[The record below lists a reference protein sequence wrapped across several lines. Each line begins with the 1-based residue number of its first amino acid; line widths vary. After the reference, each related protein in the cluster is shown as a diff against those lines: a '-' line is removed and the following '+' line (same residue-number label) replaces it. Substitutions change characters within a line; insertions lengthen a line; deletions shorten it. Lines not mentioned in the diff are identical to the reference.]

1 MKTTK
6 SKPHPP
12 KTALEKDMVALMKKR
27 GLVKLAAQKGK
38 GKDAWLAA
46 RIPDN
51 IAQDWLTRFGINA
64 WKGEHWPAVKKLL
77 QDPEWKHLRPTS
89 FKL

>member
-1 MKTTK
+1 METPETNEFQAMKTK

-38 GKDAWLAA
+38 GK
-46 RIPDN
+46 
-51 IAQDWLTRFGINA
+51 
-64 WKGEHWPAVKKLL
+64 K
-77 QDPEWKHLRPTS
+77 
-89 FKL
+89 

>member
-38 GKDAWLAA
+38 GK
-46 RIPDN
+46 
-51 IAQDWLTRFGINA
+51 
-64 WKGEHWPAVKKLL
+64 K
-77 QDPEWKHLRPTS
+77 
-89 FKL
+89 